1 MPESKN
7 TLSNPQYSRQI
18 TRKNEFLSN
27 KKNAPGLH
35 FSNNVFE
42 VIGTVSRQF
51 ITFLPKH
58 FECKETPNFP
68 PLRSFCAQKAVAF
81 VVFCSLV
88 FVLLVGFGFVYVFA
102 RSKFFRKKK
111 KRLEIVLITSNTIL
125 LIGRDRRVRGGGRA
139 RRTGLLVLR
148 QHKKHPFS

>member
-1 MPESKN
+1 M
-7 TLSNPQYSRQI
+7 
-18 TRKNEFLSN
+18 SN

-111 KRLEIVLITSNTIL
+111 KRLEIVLITSNKFFTKKKKKKKKRLEIVLITSNTIL

-148 QHKKHPFS
+148 